1 MGNLKH
7 TLAATIAVALVGA
20 LVAIQ
25 ASEISAVGANKLTQ
39 KVDIQQPQPA
49 PAPEVLEGDG
59 EGEYLDISPDAELNA
74 AYVGKT
80 VYVLTDGGSM
90 NLRAA
95 ADIESTILDVLPLG
109 TALQVIDI
117 DGDWF
122 KVEYKEETGYV
133 KASYTT
139 LEYDAVK
146 AVMLATTMYQKATAS
161 AGVNV
166 RAEANEESV
175 ILSSVAEGEPIVV
188 LDEYE
193 GWCKVYFG
201 ENYDIGYIRSDYV
214 TIGDMVARSEIN
226 ARRNKRIA
234 AIVKDGKIKVSSGV
248 VDVKLM
254 PDEESETIVTLAN
267 GANCK
272 IVSGGSNWTK
282 IIVSATNEIGY
293 VKTANVAEV
302 IKEKPAPAS
311 GSSSGNSSKDK
322 GSSGNKSSS
331 GSKGGAPASGS
342 GSKLVAQA
350 EKYLGVKYVYGGS
363 SPSGFDCSGLVQYC
377 CRQLGVSVNRTASAQ
392 YSNGVYVA
400 RENLQPGDLVFF
412 SRGGGRITHV
422 VIYAGNGMVIHAPHT
437 GKVVSYQSLSKM
449 CSYSHYVGARRV
461 M

>member
-7 TLAATIAVALVGA
+7 TLAAIISVALVGA
-20 LVAIQ
+20 LFAIQ
-25 ASEISAVGANKLTQ
+25 ASEFAAVGADKLTQ
-39 KVDIQQPQPA
+39 KVDIQDA
-49 PAPEVLEGDG
+49 SPEVLEGDG
-59 EGEYLDISPDAELNA
+59 EGEYLDISPDAELNET
-74 AYVGKT
+74 YVGKT
-80 VYVLTDGGSM
+80 VYVLTDGGNV
-90 NLRAA
+90 NLREA
-95 ADIESTILDVLPLG
+95 ADIESTILDALPLG
-109 TALQVIDI
+109 TEMKVIDI

-122 KVEYKEETGYV
+122 KVEYKEQTGYV

-146 AVMLATTMYQKATAS
+146 AVMLATTMYQKATATT
-161 AGVNV
+161 GVNV
-166 RAEANEESV
+166 RSEASEDSV
-175 ILSSVAEGEPIVV
+175 ILSSVAEGEPLVV

-201 ENYDIGYIRSDYV
+201 ENYDIGYIKSDYV
-214 TIGDMVARSEIN
+214 EIGDMVARSDIN

-234 AIVKDGKIKVSSGV
+234 AIVRNGKIKVSSGV

-254 PDEESETIVTLAN
+254 PDAESETIITLGN
-267 GANCK
+267 GASCK

-282 IIVSATNEIGY
+282 IIVPATNEIGY

-302 IKEKPAPAS
+302 ISE
-311 GSSSGNSSKDK
+311 
-322 GSSGNKSSS
+322 KSSS
-331 GSKGGAPASGS
+331 GSGSSSSSKKTATTGGNGS
-342 GSKLVAQA
+342 RLVAQA

-400 RENLQPGDLVFF
+400 RENLQPGDLIFF
-412 SRGGGRITHV
+412 SKGGGRITHV
-422 VIYAGNGMVIHAPHT
+422 VIYVGNGMVIHAPHT
-437 GKVVSYQSLSKM
+437 GDVVKYQSLSKI

>member
-7 TLAATIAVALVGA
+7 TLAAIISVALVGA
-20 LVAIQ
+20 LAAAQ
-25 ASEISAVGANKLTQ
+25 ASEFATVGANKLTQ
-39 KVDIQQPQPA
+39 NDIQEVTK
-49 PAPEVLEGDG
+49 APEVLKGDG
-59 EGEYLDISPDAELNA
+59 EGEFLDVSPEEELNE

-80 VYVLTDGGSM
+80 VYVLTDGGNV

-95 ADIESTILDVLPLG
+95 ADIESEILDALPLG
-109 TALQVIDI
+109 TEMKVIDI

-122 KVEYKEETGYV
+122 KVECKEKTGYV
-133 KASYTT
+133 KSSYTT

-146 AVMLATTMYQKATAS
+146 AVMLATTMYQKATAT

-166 RAEANEESV
+166 RSEANEDCV
-175 ILSSVAEGEPIVV
+175 ILSSVAEGEPLIV
-188 LDEYE
+188 LDEYD

-214 TIGDMVARSEIN
+214 EIGDMVARSDIN

-234 AIVKDGKIKVSSGV
+234 AIVKNGKIKVSSGV

-254 PDEESETIVTLAN
+254 PDAESETIVTLSN

-282 IIVSATNEIGY
+282 IIVPATNEIGY
-293 VKTANVAEV
+293 VRTADVAEV
-302 IKEKPAPAS
+302 IVEKPASS
-311 GSSSGNSSKDK
+311 GNGSSGNSSSGK
-322 GSSGNKSSS
+322 GSSSGEKKYATTGGN
-331 GSKGGAPASGS
+331 

-422 VIYAGNGMVIHAPHT
+422 VIYAGDGMVIHAPHT
-437 GKVVSYQSLSKM
+437 GDVVKYQSLSKI

>member
-7 TLAATIAVALVGA
+7 TLAATISVALVGA

-59 EGEYLDISPDAELNA
+59 EGEYLDVSPDAELNA

-166 RAEANEESV
+166 RAEASEESV
-175 ILSSVAEGEPIVV
+175 ILSSVAEGEHIVV

-322 GSSGNKSSS
+322 GSSGSKSSS

>member
-7 TLAATIAVALVGA
+7 TLAAIISVALVGA
-20 LVAIQ
+20 LAVIQ
-25 ASEISAVGANKLTQ
+25 ASELAAVGANKLTQ
-39 KVDIQQPQPA
+39 TVENIQQTEVT
-49 PAPEVLEGDG
+49 APEVLEGDG
-59 EGEYLDISPDAELNA
+59 DGEYLDISTDAEVNR
-74 AYVGKT
+74 AYIGKT
-80 VYVLTDGGSM
+80 IYVLTDGGSL

-95 ADIESTILDVLPLG
+95 ADIESEILAVLPLG
-109 TALQVIDI
+109 AELTVIDV
-117 DGDWF
+117 DEEWF
-122 KVEYKEETGYV
+122 KVEYKDYTGYV

-146 AVMLATTMYQKATAS
+146 AVLLATTMYQKATVT

-166 RAEANEESV
+166 RADASEESV
-175 ILSSVAEGEPIVV
+175 ILSSVAEGEPVIV
-188 LDEYE
+188 LDEYV

-201 ENYDIGYIRSDYV
+201 EDYDIGYIKADYV
-214 TIGDMVARSEIN
+214 EIGDMVERSDIN
-226 ARRNKRIA
+226 ARRNKRISS
-234 AIVKDGKIKVSSGV
+234 IVKDAKIKVSSGV

-254 PDEESETIVTLAN
+254 PYEESETVITLSN

-302 IKEKPAPAS
+302 VKEKPATDS
-311 GSSSGNSSKDK
+311 G
-322 GSSGNKSSS
+322 SSS
-331 GSKGGAPASGS
+331 GSKGGAATGGS

-437 GKVVSYQSLSKM
+437 GDVVKYQSLSKI

>member
-7 TLAATIAVALVGA
+7 SFAAVIAVTLVGVLAA
-20 LVAIQ
+20 IQ
-25 ASEISAVGANKLTQ
+25 VSEMPAVGADKLTQ
-39 KVDIQQPQPA
+39 EAVLQENESSS
-49 PAPEVLEGDG
+49 APEVLKGDGDG
-59 EGEYLDISPDAELNA
+59 EILDISSLYLA
-74 AYVGKT
+74 AQAYIGKS
-80 VYVLTDGGSM
+80 VYVLTDGGSI

-95 ADIESTILDVLPLG
+95 GDIESEILNVLPLA
-109 TALQVIDI
+109 TELKVIDI

-122 KVEYKEETGYV
+122 KVEAGALTGYV
-133 KASYTT
+133 KSSYVT
-139 LEYDAVK
+139 LDYDAVK
-146 AVMLATTMYQKATAS
+146 AVMLATTMYQKATAT

-166 RAEANEESV
+166 RSEANEESV
-175 ILSSVAEGEPIVV
+175 ILSAVAEGEPIIV
-188 LDEYE
+188 LDEYD

-201 ENYDIGYIRSDYV
+201 ENYDIGYIKSEYV
-214 TIGDMVARSEIN
+214 AIGDMVARSDIN

-254 PDEESETIVTLAN
+254 PNDDSETIITLSN

-293 VKTANVAEV
+293 VKTANVVQVVTETKSA
-302 IKEKPAPAS
+302 KS
-311 GSSSGNSSKDK
+311 G
-322 GSSGNKSSS
+322 KSVGTAKS
-331 GSKGGAPASGS
+331 ATAVGS
-342 GSKLVAQA
+342 GSKLVEQA
-350 EKYLGVKYVYGGS
+350 AKYLGVKYVYGGS

-377 CRQLGVSVNRTASAQ
+377 CRQLGVSVNRTASSQ
-392 YSNGVYVA
+392 YSNGVYVS
-400 RENLQPGDLVFF
+400 RDNLRAGDLIFF
-412 SRGGGRITHV
+412 SRGGRISHV

-437 GKVVSYQSLSKM
+437 GKSVCYQSLSSI

>member
-7 TLAATIAVALVGA
+7 SFAAVIAVALVGVLA
-20 LVAIQ
+20 VIQ
-25 ASEISAVGANKLTQ
+25 ASEMPAVGANKLTQ
-39 KVDIQQPQPA
+39 EVSLQETEENS
-49 PAPEVLEGDG
+49 APEVLKGDG
-59 EGEYLDISPDAELNA
+59 EGEFLDISSLYLANQ
-74 AYVGKT
+74 AYIGRT
-80 VYVLTDGGSM
+80 IYVLTDGGSI

-95 ADIESTILDVLPLG
+95 GDIESEILNVLPLG
-109 TALQVIDI
+109 AQLTVIDI

-122 KVEYKEETGYV
+122 KVETGSLTGYV
-133 KASYTT
+133 KSCYTT
-139 LEYDAVK
+139 PDYDAVK
-146 AVMLATTMYQKATAS
+146 AVMLATTMYQKATAV

-166 RAEANEESV
+166 RSEANEESV
-175 ILSSVAEGEPIVV
+175 ILSAVAEGEPVIV
-188 LDEYE
+188 LDEYD

-201 ENYDIGYIRSDYV
+201 ENYDIGYIKSEYV
-214 TIGDMVARSEIN
+214 AIGDMVSRSDIN
-226 ARRNKRIA
+226 AKRNKRIA

-254 PDEESETIVTLAN
+254 PNDDSETIVTLAN

-293 VKTANVAEV
+293 VKTANVVQVVTET
-302 IKEKPAPAS
+302 KTKTTKNGKPSATTKSATAV
-311 GSSSGNSSKDK
+311 GN
-322 GSSGNKSSS
+322 
-331 GSKGGAPASGS
+331 
-342 GSKLVAQA
+342 GSKLVEQA
-350 EKYLGVKYVYGGS
+350 AKYLGVKYVYGGS

-392 YSNGVYVA
+392 YSNGVYVS
-400 RENLQPGDLVFF
+400 RDNLKPGDLVFF
-412 SRGGGRITHV
+412 SRGGRISHV

-437 GKVVSYQSLSKM
+437 GKTVSYQSLSSI

>member
-7 TLAATIAVALVGA
+7 TLAAIISVALVGA
-20 LVAIQ
+20 LAAAQ
-25 ASEISAVGANKLTQ
+25 ASEFATVGANKLTQ
-39 KVDIQQPQPA
+39 NDIQEVA
-49 PAPEVLEGDG
+49 TAPEVLKGDG
-59 EGEYLDISPDAELNA
+59 EGEYLDVSPDEELNE

-80 VYVLTDGGSM
+80 VYVLTDGGNV
-90 NLRAA
+90 NLREA
-95 ADIESTILDVLPLG
+95 ADIESEILDAFPLG
-109 TALQVIDI
+109 TEMKVIDI
-117 DGDWF
+117 DGEWF
-122 KVEYKEETGYV
+122 KVECKEKTGYV

-146 AVMLATTMYQKATAS
+146 AVMLATTMYQKATAT

-166 RAEANEESV
+166 RSEANEDCV
-175 ILSSVAEGEPIVV
+175 ILSSVAEGEPLIV
-188 LDEYE
+188 LDEYD

-201 ENYDIGYIRSDYV
+201 ENYDIGYIKSDYV
-214 TIGDMVARSEIN
+214 EIGDMVARSDIN

-254 PDEESETIVTLAN
+254 PDAESETIVTLSN
-267 GANCK
+267 GAKCK

-282 IIVSATNEIGY
+282 IIVPATNEIGY

-302 IKEKPAPAS
+302 IAERPASGGS
-311 GSSSGNSSKDK
+311 GSSSGTKKAATTGGN
-322 GSSGNKSSS
+322 GSR
-331 GSKGGAPASGS
+331 
-342 GSKLVAQA
+342 LVAQA

-392 YSNGVYVA
+392 YSNGTYVA
-400 RENLQPGDLVFF
+400 RENLQPGDLIFF
-412 SRGGGRITHV
+412 SKGGGRITHV

-437 GKVVSYQSLSKM
+437 GDVVKYQSLSKI

>member
-7 TLAATIAVALVGA
+7 SFAAVIAVALVGVLA
-20 LVAIQ
+20 AIQ
-25 ASEISAVGANKLTQ
+25 AAEIPAVGANKLTQ
-39 KVDIQQPQPA
+39 EVSSQETEESSA
-49 PAPEVLEGDG
+49 PSVLKGDG
-59 EGEYLDISPDAELNA
+59 DGEYLDISSLYLATQ
-74 AYVGKT
+74 AYIGKS
-80 VYVLTDGGSM
+80 VYVLTDGGSI

-95 ADIESTILDVLPLG
+95 ADIESEIMNVLPL
-109 TALQVIDI
+109 ASELKVIDI

-122 KVEYKEETGYV
+122 KVEYGAYTGYV
-133 KASYTT
+133 KSTYIT
-139 LEYDAVK
+139 LDYDAVK
-146 AVMLATTMYQKATAS
+146 AVMLATTMYQKATAT

-166 RAEANEESV
+166 RSEANEESV
-175 ILSSVAEGEPIVV
+175 ILSAVAESEPIIV
-188 LDEYE
+188 LDEYD

-201 ENYDIGYIRSDYV
+201 ENYDIGYIKSEYV
-214 TIGDMVARSEIN
+214 AIGDMVARSEIN
-226 ARRNKRIA
+226 AKRNKRIA

-254 PDEESETIVTLAN
+254 PDAESETIVTLAN

-293 VKTANVAEV
+293 VKTENVV
-302 IKEKPAPAS
+302 QVVTQTK
-311 GSSSGNSSKDK
+311 
-322 GSSGNKSSS
+322 
-331 GSKGGAPASGS
+331 SKGGKATGTTKSATVVGN
-342 GSKLVAQA
+342 GSKLVEQA
-350 EKYLGVKYVYGGS
+350 AKYLGVKYVYGGS

-392 YSNGVYVA
+392 YSNGVYVS
-400 RENLQPGDLVFF
+400 RDNLKPGDLIFF
-412 SRGGGRITHV
+412 SRGGRISHV

-437 GKVVSYQSLSKM
+437 GKTVSYQSLSSI